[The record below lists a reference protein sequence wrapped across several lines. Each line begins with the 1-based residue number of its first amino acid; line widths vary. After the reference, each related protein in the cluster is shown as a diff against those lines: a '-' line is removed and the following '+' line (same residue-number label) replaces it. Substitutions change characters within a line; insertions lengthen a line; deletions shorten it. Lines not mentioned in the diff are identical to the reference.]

1 MHTKKRKRSVTAQRV
16 YTLLKNNPDLTT
28 NEICRSIPDL
38 TPSSVQTAISRMFL
52 SGELK
57 SRGKKYLPTM
67 DGKMLPHRT
76 YHVKYNVRPSRNL
89 KKQPKP
95 QPTGSDELQKM
106 IDDWIE
112 EPAAPPMEAPKPV
125 VANTTQPAWKPVTLT
140 PEPEGPTTPTAER
153 EVLVLRHLGDIY
165 KALNLM
171 TEQQEALIAVLKDT
185 LTDLAET
192 KEELEQERR
201 NWWDKVKGWF
211 A

>member
-38 TPSSVQTAISRMFL
+38 TASSVQTAISRMFL
-52 SGELK
+52 NGELK

-125 VANTTQPAWKPVTLT
+125 VDTQPVWNPAQIK

-192 KEELEQERR
+192 KEELEEAQKARGF
-201 NWWDKVKGWF
+201 WGTIKGWF

>member
-38 TPSSVQTAISRMFL
+38 TASAVQTAVSRMFL

-57 SRGKKYLPTM
+57 SRGKKYLPAM

-95 QPTGSDELQKM
+95 QPNGADELQKM

-140 PEPEGPTTPTAER
+140 PTTER

-165 KALNLM
+165 KVLDLM
-171 TEQQEALIAVLKDT
+171 AGQQEALIEVLKDT

-192 KEELEQERR
+192 KQELEEAQKPRGF
-201 NWWDKVKGWF
+201 WAKVKELF
-211 A
+211 